1 MGAAGFGGAFAPIV
15 QYEKWEIHPVFPHFP
30 YFRLCQNLS
39 PNLLAPLCGA
49 ALKKLFEKRGVLNL
63 CRAYGYAGII
73 STGPMLLGVALLVGV
88 SFAARIGGMNSHDRE
103 LLNCMLTYS
112 LLVSLSV
119 TSWFNMGVTRFVS
132 DMLYEEREDKV
143 MPAFFGSSAIMLAL
157 CGVFYGIFLHF
168 SGVPLLYQ
176 LLCLWYSMVLIV
188 VWNEMIFLTAVKD
201 YQAIVLSF
209 AISLMVGFLLILIV
223 ILLGFV
229 RIETF
234 LLCVIA
240 AYGLL
245 MCKYLRVL
253 LDYFPKQTGSNF
265 SFLAWMDKYR
275 SLVLTGGLLNIGL
288 FSHLVIMYFG
298 PLRVQVEGLFYGA
311 PQYDVPALFAYFSL
325 LITTI
330 NFITSV
336 EVKFY
341 PKYQKYYGLFNDRG
355 SIGDIQQAEREMLAV
370 LRQELLYL
378 GHKQLFTTILFIVIV
393 PPVLEAL
400 PLGFT
405 ALSANIFRF
414 LCVGYG
420 TYAIANAIM
429 LIQLYFED
437 YIGAVIGASLFGV
450 ISTAATVWQILCGS
464 EQYFGVGFFAGTI
477 VFYIAAVFGLGYRT
491 KKLPYYLLAR
501 QNILPPEERG
511 PLVAIARGL
520 DRRQAR
526 MEARNLAEDREA
538 VQ

>member
-1 MGAAGFGGAFAPIV
+1 MAGIGF
-15 QYEKWEIHPVFPHFP
+15 
-30 YFRLCQNLS
+30 S
-39 PNLLAPLCGA
+39 
-49 ALKKLFEKRGVLNL
+49 LKKLFDKRGVLNL

-88 SFAARIGGMNSHDRE
+88 SFAARIGGMNGHDRE
-103 LLNCMLTYS
+103 VLNCMLTYS
-112 LLVSLSV
+112 LLVSLSI

-168 SGVPLLYQ
+168 SGVPLLYRV
-176 LLCLWYSMVLIV
+176 LCLWYCMVLIV

-229 RIETF
+229 RIEAF
-234 LLCVIA
+234 LMCVIA

-253 LDYFPKQTGSNF
+253 LDYFPQATGSNF

-275 SLVLTGGLLNIGL
+275 SLVLTGGFLNIGL

-298 PLRVQVEGLFYGA
+298 PLRVQVVGLFYGA

-341 PKYQKYYGLFNDRG
+341 PKYQKYYGLFNDHG
-355 SIGDIQQAEREMLAV
+355 SIGDIQQAEKEMLAI

-420 TYAIANAIM
+420 TYAIANSIM
-429 LIQLYFED
+429 LIQMYFED
-437 YIGAVIGASLFGV
+437 YTGAVIGATLFGV
-450 ISTAATVWQILCGS
+450 ISTAATILQILYGS
-464 EQYFGVGFFAGTI
+464 KQFFGVGFFAGTI
-477 VFYIAAVFGLGYRT
+477 VFYIAAVFGLEYRT
-491 KKLPYYLLAR
+491 RKLPYYLLAR
-501 QNILPPEERG
+501 QNILPPAERG
-511 PLVAIARGL
+511 LLVSIARRL
-520 DRRQAR
+520 DRRQER
-526 MEARNLAEDREA
+526 MEAQNGDREA
-538 VQ
+538 AP

>member
-1 MGAAGFGGAFAPIV
+1 MAGIGF
-15 QYEKWEIHPVFPHFP
+15 
-30 YFRLCQNLS
+30 S
-39 PNLLAPLCGA
+39 
-49 ALKKLFEKRGVLNL
+49 LKKLFDKRGVLNL
-63 CRAYGYAGII
+63 CRAYGYAGIV
-73 STGPMLLGVALLVGV
+73 STGPMILGVVLLVGV
-88 SFAARIGGMNSHDRE
+88 SFAARIGGMKGHDRE

-112 LLVSLSV
+112 LLVSLSI

-143 MPAFFGSSAIMLAL
+143 MPAFFGSTAIMLVL
-157 CGVFYGIFLHF
+157 CGVLYGTFLHF
-168 SGVPLLYQ
+168 SGVSLLYQ

-188 VWNEMIFLTAVKD
+188 V
-201 YQAIVLSF
+201 
-209 AISLMVGFLLILIV
+209 
-223 ILLGFV
+223 
-229 RIETF
+229 RIESF
-234 LLCVIA
+234 LLCVIG

-245 MCKYLRVL
+245 MCKYLWVL
-253 LDYFPKQTGSNF
+253 LDYFPQQTGSNF

-275 SLVLTGGLLNIGL
+275 SLVFTGGLLNTGL

-355 SIGDIQQAEREMLAV
+355 SIGDIHQAEKEMLAV

-393 PPVLEAL
+393 PPVLESL
-400 PLGFT
+400 PLGFS

-420 TYAIANAIM
+420 TYAIANSIM

-437 YIGAVIGASLFGV
+437 YIGAVIGATLFG
-450 ISTAATVWQILCGS
+450 ILSTAATVWQILRGS
-464 EQYFGVGFFAGTI
+464 EQFFGAGFFVGTI
-477 VFYIAAVFGLGYRT
+477 VFYIAAVLGLEYRT

-501 QNILPPEERG
+501 QSILPKEERG
-511 PLVAIARGL
+511 PLVSLARAL
-520 DRRQAR
+520 DRRQER
-526 MEARNLAEDREA
+526 REARSVEKEA
-538 VQ
+538 VL

>member
-1 MGAAGFGGAFAPIV
+1 MAGIGF
-15 QYEKWEIHPVFPHFP
+15 
-30 YFRLCQNLS
+30 S
-39 PNLLAPLCGA
+39 
-49 ALKKLFEKRGVLNL
+49 LKKLFDKRGVLSL
-63 CRAYGYAGII
+63 CRAYGYAGIV

-88 SFAARIGGMNSHDRE
+88 AFAARIGGMNGHDRE

-112 LLVSLSV
+112 LLASLAI

-132 DMLYEEREDKV
+132 DMLYEEREDKI
-143 MPAFFGSSAIMLAL
+143 MPAFFGSTAIMLAL
-157 CGVFYGIFLHF
+157 CGVFYGTFLHF
-168 SGVPLLYQ
+168 SGVPVVYR
-176 LLCLWYSMVLIV
+176 LLCLWYSMVLIA

-209 AISLMVGFLLILIV
+209 AVSLMVGFLLILIV

-234 LLCVIA
+234 LLCVIT

-245 MCKYLRVL
+245 MCKYLRIL
-253 LDYFPKQTGSNF
+253 LDYFPKRTGSNF
-265 SFLAWMDKYR
+265 SFLAWMDKYC

-288 FSHLVIMYFG
+288 FSHLVLMYFG

-355 SIGDIQQAEREMLAV
+355 SIGDIQQAGKEMLAV

-378 GHKQLFTTILFIVIV
+378 GHKQLFATILFIVIV
-393 PPVLEAL
+393 PTVLEAL

-420 TYAIANAIM
+420 TYAIANSIM

-437 YIGAVIGASLFGV
+437 YIGALIGAALFGV
-450 ISTAATVWQILCGS
+450 LSTAATLWQIQSGS
-464 EQYFGVGFFAGTI
+464 QQFFGVGFFAGTLA
-477 VFYIAAVFGLGYRT
+477 FYIAAVCGLGYRT
-491 KKLPYYLLAR
+491 KRLPYYLLAR
-501 QNILPPEERG
+501 QNILPREKRG
-511 PLVAIARGL
+511 PLVFIARKL
-520 DRRQAR
+520 DQRQAR
-526 MEARNLAEDREA
+526 IEAQNAEREA
-538 VQ
+538 AP

>member
-1 MGAAGFGGAFAPIV
+1 MAGIGF
-15 QYEKWEIHPVFPHFP
+15 
-30 YFRLCQNLS
+30 S
-39 PNLLAPLCGA
+39 
-49 ALKKLFEKRGVLNL
+49 LKKLFDKRGVMNL

-88 SFAARIGGMNSHDRE
+88 SFAARIGGMKGHDRE
-103 LLNCMLTYS
+103 VLNCMLTYS
-112 LLVSLSV
+112 LLVSLSI

-143 MPAFFGSSAIMLAL
+143 MPAFFGSTTIMLAL

-168 SGVPLLYQ
+168 SGVPLLYRV
-176 LLCLWYSMVLIV
+176 LCLWYSMVLIV

-223 ILLGFV
+223 IFLGFV
-229 RIETF
+229 RVETF
-234 LLCVIA
+234 LMCVIG

-253 LDYFPKQTGSNF
+253 LDYFPKAAGSNF

-275 SLVLTGGLLNIGL
+275 SLVLTGGFLNMGL

-298 PLRVQVEGLFYGA
+298 PLRMQVEGLFYGA

-341 PKYQKYYGLFNDRG
+341 PKYQKYYGLFNDCG
-355 SIGDIQQAEREMLAV
+355 AIGDIRQAEEEMLAV

-420 TYAIANAIM
+420 TYAIANSIM

-437 YIGAVIGASLFGV
+437 YTGAVIGATLFGV
-450 ISTAATVWQILCGS
+450 LSTAATVWQILYGS
-464 EQYFGVGFFAGTI
+464 EQFFGIGLFAGSI
-477 VFYIAAVFGLGYRT
+477 VFYIAAVFGLAYRT
-491 KKLPYYLLAR
+491 RRLPYYLLAR
-501 QNILPPEERG
+501 QNILPPAERG
-511 PLVAIARGL
+511 PLVSIARRL
-520 DRRQAR
+520 DQRQAR
-526 MEARNLAEDREA
+526 MEARNGDREA
-538 VQ
+538 VL

>member
-1 MGAAGFGGAFAPIV
+1 MAGIGF
-15 QYEKWEIHPVFPHFP
+15 
-30 YFRLCQNLS
+30 S
-39 PNLLAPLCGA
+39 
-49 ALKKLFEKRGVLNL
+49 LKKLFDKRGVFNL

-73 STGPMLLGVALLVGV
+73 STGPMILGVALLVGV
-88 SFAARIGGMNSHDRE
+88 SFAARIGGMNGHDRE

-112 LLVSLSV
+112 LLVSLSI

-143 MPAFFGSSAIMLAL
+143 MPAFCGSSAIMLAL

-168 SGVPLLYQ
+168 SGVSLLYQ
-176 LLCLWYSMVLIV
+176 ALCLWYSMVLII

-209 AISLMVGFLLILIV
+209 AISLMVGFLLILVV

-275 SLVLTGGLLNIGL
+275 ALVLTGGLLNIGL

-355 SIGDIQQAEREMLAV
+355 SIGDIKQAEKEMLAV

-393 PPVLEAL
+393 PPVLESL

-420 TYAIANAIM
+420 TYAVANSIM
-429 LIQLYFED
+429 LIQMYFED
-437 YIGAVIGASLFGV
+437 YIGSVIGAALFGV
-450 ISTAATVWQILCGS
+450 ISTATTVWQILYGNV
-464 EQYFGVGFFAGTI
+464 QFFGAGLFAGTI
-477 VFYIAAVFGLGYRT
+477 LFYFAAVFGLEYRT
-491 KKLPYYLLAR
+491 KRLPYYLLAK
-501 QNILPPEERG
+501 QNILPRVDRG
-511 PLVAIARGL
+511 LLVSIARRL
-520 DRRQAR
+520 DRRQER
-526 MEARNLAEDREA
+526 MAERNLTADRGA
-538 VQ
+538 AP

>member
-1 MGAAGFGGAFAPIV
+1 MAGIGF
-15 QYEKWEIHPVFPHFP
+15 
-30 YFRLCQNLS
+30 S
-39 PNLLAPLCGA
+39 
-49 ALKKLFEKRGVLNL
+49 LKKLFDKRGVLNL
-63 CRAYGYAGII
+63 CRAYGYAGIV
-73 STGPMLLGVALLVGV
+73 STGPMILGVVLLVGV
-88 SFAARIGGMNSHDRE
+88 SFAARIGGMKGHDRE

-112 LLVSLSV
+112 LLVSLSI

-132 DMLYEEREDKV
+132 DMLYEDREDKV
-143 MPAFFGSSAIMLAL
+143 MPAFFGSTAIMLVL
-157 CGVFYGIFLHF
+157 CGVLYGTFLHF
-168 SGVPLLYQ
+168 SGVSLLYQ

-201 YQAIVLSF
+201 HQAIVLSF
-209 AISLMVGFLLILIV
+209 AISLMVGFLLILTAIF
-223 ILLGFV
+223 LDFV
-229 RIETF
+229 RIESF
-234 LLCVIA
+234 LLCVIG

-245 MCKYLRVL
+245 MCKYLWVL
-253 LDYFPKQTGSNF
+253 LDYFPQQTGSNF

-275 SLVLTGGLLNIGL
+275 SLVFTGGLLNTGL

-355 SIGDIQQAEREMLAV
+355 SIGDIHQAEKEMLAV

-393 PPVLEAL
+393 PPVLESL
-400 PLGFT
+400 PLGFS

-420 TYAIANAIM
+420 TYAIANSIM

-437 YIGAVIGASLFGV
+437 YIGAVIGATLFG
-450 ISTAATVWQILCGS
+450 ILSTAATVWQILRGS
-464 EQYFGVGFFAGTI
+464 EQFFGAGFFVGTI
-477 VFYIAAVFGLGYRT
+477 VFYIAAVLGLEYRT

-501 QNILPPEERG
+501 QSILPKEERG
-511 PLVAIARGL
+511 PLVSLARAL
-520 DRRQAR
+520 DRRQER
-526 MEARNLAEDREA
+526 REARSVEKEA
-538 VQ
+538 VL

>member
-1 MGAAGFGGAFAPIV
+1 MAGIGF
-15 QYEKWEIHPVFPHFP
+15 
-30 YFRLCQNLS
+30 S
-39 PNLLAPLCGA
+39 
-49 ALKKLFEKRGVLNL
+49 LKKLFDKRGVLNL

-73 STGPMLLGVALLVGV
+73 STGPMLLGVALLMGV
-88 SFAARIGGMNSHDRE
+88 SFAARIGGMNAHDRE

-112 LLVSLSV
+112 LLVSLCV

-132 DMLYEEREDKV
+132 DMLYEEREDKI

-168 SGVPLLYQ
+168 SGVPLRCQ

-201 YQAIVLSF
+201 YQSIALSF
-209 AISLMVGFLLILIV
+209 AISLVVGFLLILIA
-223 ILLGFV
+223 ILLGYV

-234 LLCVIA
+234 LICVIA

-245 MCKYLRVL
+245 MCKYLKVL
-253 LDYFPKQTGSNF
+253 LDYFPKRTGSNF
-265 SFLAWMDKYR
+265 SFLTWMDKYR
-275 SLVLTGGLLNIGL
+275 CLVLTGGLVNIGL

-311 PQYDVPALFAYFSL
+311 PQYDVPALFAYFCL
-325 LITTI
+325 LITTV

-355 SIGDIQQAEREMLAV
+355 SIGDIKQAGKEMLSI

-393 PPVLEAL
+393 PRVLETL

-405 ALSANIFRF
+405 ALSENTFRF

-420 TYAIANAIM
+420 TYAIANSMM

-437 YIGAVIGASLFGV
+437 YIGAMIGATLFGV
-450 ISTAATVWQILCGS
+450 ISTAATIWQILYGK
-464 EQYFGVGFFAGTI
+464 EQFFGVGFFAGTL
-477 VFYIAAVFGLGYRT
+477 VFYIAAVFGLEYRSR
-491 KKLPYYLLAR
+491 KLPYYLLAR
-501 QNILPPEERG
+501 QNILPPVERG
-511 PLVAIARGL
+511 LLASIARRL
-520 DRRQAR
+520 DRRQER
-526 MEARNLAEDREA
+526 MAERNLEKEKEK
-538 VQ
+538 VVL

>member
-1 MGAAGFGGAFAPIV
+1 
-15 QYEKWEIHPVFPHFP
+15 
-30 YFRLCQNLS
+30 
-39 PNLLAPLCGA
+39 
-49 ALKKLFEKRGVLNL
+49 
-63 CRAYGYAGII
+63 
-73 STGPMLLGVALLVGV
+73 MLLGVALLVGV

-275 SLVLTGGLLNIGL
+275 SL
-288 FSHLVIMYFG
+288 
-298 PLRVQVEGLFYGA
+298 A
-311 PQYDVPALFAYFSL
+311 D
-325 LITTI
+325 
-330 NFITSV
+330 
-336 EVKFY
+336 
-341 PKYQKYYGLFNDRG
+341 
-355 SIGDIQQAEREMLAV
+355 
-370 LRQELLYL
+370 
-378 GHKQLFTTILFIVIV
+378 
-393 PPVLEAL
+393 
-400 PLGFT
+400 
-405 ALSANIFRF
+405 
-414 LCVGYG
+414 C
-420 TYAIANAIM
+420 
-429 LIQLYFED
+429 
-437 YIGAVIGASLFGV
+437 
-450 ISTAATVWQILCGS
+450 
-464 EQYFGVGFFAGTI
+464 
-477 VFYIAAVFGLGYRT
+477 
-491 KKLPYYLLAR
+491 
-501 QNILPPEERG
+501 
-511 PLVAIARGL
+511 
-520 DRRQAR
+520 
-526 MEARNLAEDREA
+526 
-538 VQ
+538 

>member
-1 MGAAGFGGAFAPIV
+1 MAGIGF
-15 QYEKWEIHPVFPHFP
+15 
-30 YFRLCQNLS
+30 S
-39 PNLLAPLCGA
+39 
-49 ALKKLFEKRGVLNL
+49 LKKLFDKRGVFNL

-88 SFAARIGGMNSHDRE
+88 SFAARIGGMNGHDRE

-112 LLVSLSV
+112 LLVSLSI

-168 SGVPLLYQ
+168 SGVSLLYQ
-176 LLCLWYSMVLIV
+176 ALCLWYSMVLIV

-209 AISLMVGFLLILIV
+209 AIALMVGFLLILVV

-275 SLVLTGGLLNIGL
+275 ALVLTGGLLNIGL

-355 SIGDIQQAEREMLAV
+355 SIGDIKQAEKEMLAV

-378 GHKQLFTTILFIVIV
+378 GHKQMFTTILFIVIV
-393 PPVLEAL
+393 PPVLESL

-420 TYAIANAIM
+420 TYAVANAIM
-429 LIQLYFED
+429 LIQMYFED
-437 YIGAVIGASLFGV
+437 YTGSVIGAALFGV
-450 ISTAATVWQILCGS
+450 ISTAATVWQILYGK
-464 EQYFGVGFFAGTI
+464 EQFFGAGLFAGTI
-477 VFYIAAVFGLGYRT
+477 LFYFAAVFGLEYRT
-491 KKLPYYLLAR
+491 KRLPYYLLAK
-501 QNILPPEERG
+501 QNILPREDRG
-511 PLVAIARGL
+511 PLVFIARRL
-520 DRRQAR
+520 DRRQER
-526 MEARNLAEDREA
+526 MEERKLTADGGTAS
-538 VQ
+538 